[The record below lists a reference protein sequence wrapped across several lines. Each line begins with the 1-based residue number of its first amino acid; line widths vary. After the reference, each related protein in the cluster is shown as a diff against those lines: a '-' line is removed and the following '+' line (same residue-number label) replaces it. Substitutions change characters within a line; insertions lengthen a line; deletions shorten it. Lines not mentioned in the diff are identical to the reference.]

1 MTTEPMIER
10 VTLIE
15 RDVPA
20 KRERWSGIVNGRPV
34 TADVSMDDYS
44 RVWGRVF
51 YRDFVVAALLN
62 EAGA

>member
-1 MTTEPMIER
+1 MIIER
-10 VTLIE
+10 VTLLE

-20 KRERWSGIVNGRPV
+20 KRERWSGVVNGRPV
-34 TADVSMDDYS
+34 VADVNMDDYT

-51 YRDFVVAALLN
+51 YRDFVVTRLLQ